1 VDVTALSTIVQT
13 TIGLLVFGLICF
25 WLWPGVRVD
34 SFRQNLFALRD
45 DLFDYAAS
53 GQISFQHPAYRLLR
67 QSMNGFIRYAHRIGV
82 FQIVMTVLIRRVTH
96 PAKQEYD
103 WTRKWEQALESVK
116 DREVR
121 TRLEEFHSRV
131 GLMVAERVVLGSPLL
146 ISLLVAVL
154 AADLFRR
161 GWKSA
166 QGAFRDA
173 VVEAAARAVDP
184 RVLEEE
190 AMRAAA

>member
-96 PAKQEYD
+96 PAKQKYD

-131 GLMVAERVVLGSPLL
+131 GLMVAERVVLGLR
-146 ISLLVAVL
+146 
-154 AADLFRR
+154 F
-161 GWKSA
+161 
-166 QGAFRDA
+166 
-173 VVEAAARAVDP
+173 
-184 RVLEEE
+184 
-190 AMRAAA
+190 